1 MTSGWPRLFVF
12 LFLACVAGSLTYA
25 IWPPADTGSRPP
37 GSGPRAHPR
46 LAYWFWTPEILED
59 EKYLAQARDL
69 ARRGAYTLAFA
80 SPRYPQTGVDF
91 MDTDRFA
98 PLFKKTADALAEHGM
113 GLGLDLRFYLGVNRE
128 LPPGRQQ
135 GLVERVDVALDAQG
149 NGTAALPANPVLF
162 KEVARL
168 TGARVLGVYDASEGL
183 DRLSAVRAS
192 LDERSLRLACGP
204 SRADRTVHALLLR
217 TLNHP
222 DMFSPAYAEAFESV
236 LTGYR
241 DVGLAGAALDEFAY
255 LPLEQDRWRTTL
267 YYSAASAERF
277 RARHGADLERAMA
290 RILIGPPGPE
300 RTRAALRYL
309 EHHRDAIAALEAR
322 FYATVKRILGR
333 AAFVGVHP
341 TNQTRPD
348 YNDLERSLTFLDW
361 WSVPRDFGQ
370 TDEYT
375 PLAVRMGLA
384 LKAGGP
390 VWYNMF
396 YHPDPDAIF
405 EEIARSARY
414 GGRVHYHALND
425 AFYGY
430 PLEKDA
436 MLEKLAAIQ
445 QRLAVLDRSIGSV
458 PELDTLVVLGWPAI
472 MLGESTAYRQSME
485 FLNRL
490 WERGYRCAAVP
501 SYEIGA
507 GGLTLREGEA
517 CYGGRR
523 FRRVIVYRPEHA
535 RVATLAFLR
544 AVAGSE
550 HVELRVVGRLTRDA
564 EGRAVPREHPV
575 ARFTVS
581 AEALLETR
589 GPGIDEPGTGV
600 RYPGHRRVFVD
611 RPSLETGRAARRTLE
626 VGGRRY
632 EFTFAGVLV
641 LEMKPGEPPTVVAR
655 GQPD

>member
-1 MTSGWPRLFVF
+1 MSSGWTRLFVF
-12 LFLACVAGSLTYA
+12 LFLACVAGSLSYA
-25 IWPPADTGSRPP
+25 IWPP
-37 GSGPRAHPR
+37 GSGPPRDHPR
-46 LAYWFWTPEILED
+46 LAYWFWTPEILD
-59 EKYLAQARDL
+59 NEKYLAQARDL

-80 SPRYPQTGVDF
+80 SPRYPHTGVDF
-91 MDTDRFA
+91 MDVDRFA
-98 PLFKKTADALAEHGM
+98 PLFKKTAAALAEHGM
-113 GLGLDLRFYLGVNRE
+113 GLGLDLRFYLGVSRA
-128 LPPGRQQ
+128 LPPDRQQ
-135 GLVERVDVALDAQG
+135 GLVERVDVALDAEG
-149 NGTAALPANPVLF
+149 NGTAPLPTNPILF

-168 TGARVLGVYDASEGL
+168 TGTRVLGVYDASRGL

-192 LDERSLRLACGP
+192 LDERSLRLECGP
-204 SRADRTVHALLLR
+204 SRASRTVHALLLR
-217 TLNHP
+217 TCNHP

-236 LTGYR
+236 LAGYR
-241 DVGLAGAALDEFAY
+241 DVGLEGAALDEFAY

-277 RARHGADLERAMA
+277 RATYGADLEPAIA
-290 RILIGPPGPE
+290 RTLIGPPGAE

-309 EHHRDAIAALEAR
+309 EHHRDAIAAMEAR
-322 FYATVKRILGR
+322 FYATVKRLLGP

-361 WSVPRDFGQ
+361 WAVPRDFGQ

-384 LKAGGP
+384 LKAGGA

-405 EEIARSARY
+405 EEIVRSARY

-430 PLEKDA
+430 PLEKDD

-445 QRLAVLDRSIGSV
+445 QRLAVLDRSVRSV

-472 MLGESTAYRQSME
+472 MLGEGNAYRRSME

-501 SYEIGA
+501 SYEIAA
-507 GGLTLREGEA
+507 GGLTLRDGA
-517 CYGGRR
+517 PCYGGRR
-523 FRRVIVYRPEHA
+523 FRRMIVYRPEHA
-535 RVATLAFLR
+535 REATLAFLE
-544 AVAGSE
+544 ALAASG

-564 EGRAVPREHPV
+564 EGRAVPRESAL
-575 ARFTVS
+575 ARLTIS
-581 AEALLETR
+581 ADALLETWGPAR
-589 GPGIDEPGTGV
+589 GEPETGV

-611 RPSLETGRAARRTLE
+611 RRSLETGRGARCTVE
-626 VGGRRY
+626 VGGKPY

-641 LEMKPGEPPTVVAR
+641 LEMKPGRPPTVVAR